1 MNVDHVCFCVEDSQ
15 ALSSWFV
22 NHLEFQA
29 IASGIWQD
37 TAIEVLNSG
46 SIYFLLCSPLSINSA
61 AARFLDQHPP
71 GVSNIAFRVPKIE
84 AAIAQA
90 ASQGVPLLQP
100 LHTEQ
105 QPTGVL
111 KWAEIPAWGNL
122 THTFIERRGVT
133 SLLPKL
139 TSSAD
144 LHVIQ
149 IEASQIETSQPSRV
163 TNAKDSN
170 LNRNPSSIEFLGI
183 DHIVLNVAKGELD
196 AAVQWYE
203 KVLGLQPNQKFAIQT
218 EYSGLCSQVM
228 RHPSGNVQIPINEP
242 SSVNSQIQEFLTI
255 NRGSGIQHIAL
266 ETVNL
271 IDAIAQLRQAGLPL
285 ISIPASYYTQLQTQP
300 ECPLSEAVLNRLA
313 SQQILVDWQPNSD
326 NPAAL
331 LQIFTQPIFT
341 QPTFFFELIE
351 RQPCLIPEQLQ
362 RAQGFGEGNFQAL
375 FEAIE
380 REQIKRGNL
389 PLLAQG
395 ALTQET
401 LTQETA
407 D

>member
-1 MNVDHVCFCVEDSQ
+1 MNVDHVCFCVEDAK
-15 ALSSWFV
+15 ALSNWFV
-22 NHLEFQA
+22 NYLKFRA
-29 IASGIWQD
+29 IASGVWQE

-46 SIYFLLCSPLSINSA
+46 SIYFLLCSPLTIDSA
-61 AARFLDQHPP
+61 AARFLEKHPP
-71 GVSNIAFRVPKIE
+71 GVSNIAFRVTKIE

-90 ASQGVPLLQP
+90 VSQDVQLLQP

-105 QPTGVL
+105 QPAGIL

-122 THTFIERRGVT
+122 THTFIERRGIT
-133 SLLPKL
+133 SLLPQL
-139 TSSAD
+139 TSSD
-144 LHVIQ
+144 NLHSVQ
-149 IEASQIETSQPSRV
+149 I
-163 TNAKDSN
+163 D
-170 LNRNPSSIEFLGI
+170 SIESLPVQSKTEPNPYGTPSPIQFLGI

-196 AAVQWYE
+196 AAVNWYE

-242 SSVNSQIQEFLTI
+242 SSANSQIQEFLTI
-255 NRGSGIQHIAL
+255 NRGAGIQHIAL
-266 ETVNL
+266 ETVDL
-271 IDAIAQLRQAGLPL
+271 IHAIAYLRQTGLPL
-285 ISIPASYYTQLQTQP
+285 ISIPATYYTQLQAQP
-300 ECPLSEAVLNRLA
+300 ECPFSEAVLNRLA
-313 SQQILVDWQPNSD
+313 SQQILVDWQPNTEK
-326 NPAAL
+326 PAAL

-380 REQIKRGNL
+380 REQIKRSNL
-389 PLLAQG
+389 NS
-395 ALTQET
+395 T
-401 LTQETA
+401 
-407 D
+407 

>member
-15 ALSSWFV
+15 ALSDWFV

-29 IASGIWQD
+29 IASGVWQE
-37 TAIEVLNSG
+37 TAIKVLNSG
-46 SIYFLLCSPLSINSA
+46 SIYFLLCSPLSTNSA
-61 AARFLDQHPP
+61 AARFLNQHPP
-71 GVSNIAFRVPKIE
+71 GVSNIAFRVPTIE
-84 AAIAQA
+84 SAIAQA
-90 ASQGVPLLQP
+90 TSQDVQLLQP
-100 LHTEQ
+100 LHIEH
-105 QPTGVL
+105 QPRGVL

-139 TSSAD
+139 TSSTD
-144 LHVIQ
+144 LHGI
-149 IEASQIETSQPSRV
+149 QIETSQSSTV
-163 TNAKDSN
+163 TNAKDFN
-170 LNRNPSSIEFLGI
+170 LNRNTSPVQFLGI

-196 AAVQWYE
+196 AAAQWYE

-228 RHPSGNVQIPINEP
+228 RHPDGNVQIPINEP

-266 ETVNL
+266 ETVGL
-271 IDAIAQLRQAGLPL
+271 IDAIAHLRQAGLPL
-285 ISIPASYYTQLQTQP
+285 ISIPASYYTQLQAQP
-300 ECPLSEAVLNRLA
+300 QCPFSETVLNSLA
-313 SQQILVDWQPNSD
+313 SQQILVDWQPNAE

-351 RQPCLIPEQLQ
+351 RQPCLIPEQLH

-395 ALTQET
+395 TLAQET
-401 LTQETA
+401 LAQETA

>member
-1 MNVDHVCFCVEDSQ
+1 MNVDHVCFCVEDAK
-15 ALSSWFV
+15 ALSNWFV
-22 NHLEFQA
+22 NHLKFQA

-37 TAIEVLNSG
+37 TVIEVLNSG
-46 SIYFLLCSPLSINSA
+46 SIYFLLCSPLTHDSA
-61 AARFLDQHPP
+61 AAQFLDKHPP

-84 AAIAQA
+84 SAIAQA
-90 ASQGVPLLQP
+90 ASQDVQLLQP

-105 QPTGVL
+105 QSAGVL

-122 THTFIERRGVT
+122 THTFIERRGIT
-133 SLLPKL
+133 SLLL
-139 TSSAD
+139 QLASSD
-144 LHVIQ
+144 NLHSIQ
-149 IEASQIETSQPSRV
+149 IESGKPSTV
-163 TNAKDSN
+163 KKITD
-170 LNRNPSSIEFLGI
+170 PIQFLGI

-196 AAVQWYE
+196 SAVRWYE

-218 EYSGLCSQVM
+218 DYSGLCSQVM

-242 SSVNSQIQEFLTI
+242 SSANSQIQEFLTI

-266 ETVNL
+266 ETVDL
-271 IDAIAQLRQAGLPL
+271 IDAIAHLRQAGLPL
-285 ISIPASYYTQLQTQP
+285 ISIPASYYTQIQAQA
-300 ECPLSEAVLNRLA
+300 ECPLPEAVLNRLA
-313 SQQILVDWQPNSD
+313 SQQILVDWQPNAEI
-326 NPAAL
+326 PAAL

-351 RQPCLIPEQLQ
+351 RQPYLIPEKLQ

-389 PLLAQG
+389 
-395 ALTQET
+395 TST
-401 LTQETA
+401 
-407 D
+407 

>member
-1 MNVDHVCFCVEDSQ
+1 MNVDHVCFCVKDAK
-15 ALSSWFV
+15 ALSAWFV
-22 NHLEFQA
+22 NHLKFQA
-29 IASGIWQD
+29 IASGIWQE

-46 SIYFLLCSPLSINSA
+46 SIYFVLCSPLTPDST
-61 AARFLDQHPP
+61 AARFLEQHPP
-71 GVSNIAFRVPKIE
+71 GVSNIAFCVPDME
-84 AAIAQA
+84 SAIAQA
-90 ASQGVPLLQP
+90 TSQGAQLLQP
-100 LHTEQ
+100 LQIEHQTA
-105 QPTGVL
+105 GVL
-111 KWAEIPAWGNL
+111 KWAEIQAWGNL
-122 THTFIERRGVT
+122 THTFIERRGIT
-133 SLLPKL
+133 SLLPQL

-144 LHVIQ
+144 LHSIQ
-149 IEASQIETSQPSRV
+149 VDPIQSAAVKHATEP
-163 TNAKDSN
+163 NSN
-170 LNRNPSSIEFLGI
+170 CNTPPVQFLGI

-196 AAVQWYE
+196 SAVSWYE
-203 KVLGLQPNQKFAIQT
+203 RILGLQPNQKFAIQT

-266 ETVNL
+266 ETVGL
-271 IDAIAQLRQAGLPL
+271 MDAIAHLRRAGLPL
-285 ISIPASYYTQLQTQP
+285 ISIPASYYTQLQAQP
-300 ECPLSEAVLNRLA
+300 ECPFSEAVLNRLA
-313 SQQILVDWQPNSD
+313 SQQILVDWQPNAEK
-326 NPAAL
+326 PTAL

-389 PLLAQG
+389 PLLAQENL
-395 ALTQET
+395 AREILAQK
-401 LTQETA
+401 TA